1 MNDIIKEELM
11 DVFEKWCA
19 EYVDPNELPLE
30 FQRSQR
36 SEDMV
41 SYLPLDFQRSQR
53 SEDMVSYDSIVT
65 RVFWMGWLGGY
76 GCGIEQSLAL
86 NHQ

>member
-1 MNDIIKEELM
+1 MDDIIKEELM

-19 EYVDPNELPLE
+19 EYVDPNELPL
-30 FQRSQR
+30 
-36 SEDMV
+36 
-41 SYLPLDFQRSQR
+41 DFQR

-65 RVFWMGWLGGY
+65 KAFWMGWLGGY

-86 NHQ
+86 CRQ

>member
-41 SYLPLDFQRSQR
+41 SY
-53 SEDMVSYDSIVT
+53 DSIVT
-65 RVFWMGWLGGY
+65 RIFWMGWLGGY
-76 GCGIEQSLAL
+76 GCGFEHGVAL
-86 NHQ
+86 YRQKHR